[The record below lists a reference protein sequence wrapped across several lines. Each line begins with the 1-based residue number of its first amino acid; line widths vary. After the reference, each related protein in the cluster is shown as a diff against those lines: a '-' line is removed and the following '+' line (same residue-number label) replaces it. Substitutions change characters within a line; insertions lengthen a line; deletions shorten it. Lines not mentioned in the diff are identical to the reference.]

1 MLGELLAE
9 FFGTFIILVFGG
21 GIVAMVQLFGTGVPG
36 EVVHG
41 GYTNITIGWGLA
53 VTMGVFVSGRISGA
67 HLNPAVTIPLAIY
80 RGFPWSKVGP
90 YILVQILGAFCGA
103 ALVYWNY
110 LPAFHQVDP
119 GLEHTAGIFTTFPAF
134 PQEVFAGLLDQTIGT
149 ALLLFLIM
157 AITDERNLPPQANTA
172 PLFIGLVVV
181 VIGMGFGGLHGYAIN
196 PARDFGPRLFTVIAG
211 FKNNGLTDG
220 TLVFWVP
227 IVGPILGG
235 IIGTAAY
242 DYGIR
247 RFLPTR

>member
-103 ALVYWNY
+103 ALVYW
-110 LPAFHQVDP
+110 LTP
-119 GLEHTAGIFTTFPAF
+119 GWNI
-134 PQEVFAGLLDQTIGT
+134 
-149 ALLLFLIM
+149 
-157 AITDERNLPPQANTA
+157 RQASS
-172 PLFIGLVVV
+172 
-181 VIGMGFGGLHGYAIN
+181 
-196 PARDFGPRLFTVIAG
+196 RRS
-211 FKNNGLTDG
+211 
-220 TLVFWVP
+220 
-227 IVGPILGG
+227 
-235 IIGTAAY
+235 
-242 DYGIR
+242 R
-247 RFLPTR
+247 RFHKKYSRDCWIRPSERRCCYS